1 MTGQLNYQAADPK
14 ANASVFLFL
23 PNAHYLKTNLVS
35 LKTGTFAFARNTNR
49 PFAIPKL
56 SFFAN
61 VLPVES
67 GNSINL

>member
-14 ANASVFLFL
+14 TNAAVFLFL
-23 PNAHYLKTNLVS
+23 PNAHYLKTNLVI
-35 LKTGTFAFARNTNR
+35 LTTGTFAFARNTNR

-61 VLPVES
+61 LLPAES
-67 GNSINL
+67 ENSINL